1 MQWPAIGAVPV
12 LPDSPKAELLLLLIL
27 LLLLLLQLVRA
38 AVAGARA
45 GGSWN
50 QLASGHHLRLSS
62 VSRKEGKQKQ
72 EQEK

>member
-12 LPDSPKAELLLLLIL
+12 LPDSPKAELL